1 MTFLITLLSFI
12 FVFGIVVFVHE
23 GGHFLMA
30 RRAGVGV
37 REFALGFGPKIYRRK
52 FHETDFSIGLLPLG
66 GFVRVMGL
74 DDTEDEKGKK
84 IPKKLDY
91 NQKSMIDRLLI
102 VAGGPIMN
110 LVLSIV
116 VFFALFAVIGT
127 PSGVSN
133 KVQLVVGDSPA
144 AKAGIQNGD
153 IFLEVNGR
161 PITDMKK
168 IIEEVIWVNKGQAL
182 KFLIQRGDQKIERE
196 IVPIFREESGRALMG
211 VQFSSSQ
218 YTRINPWDALKLSL
232 KKTFDFSKDVIE
244 SLRLLVSGKESV
256 SALSGPL
263 GIAKMSGEI
272 AKGGFYPLLNWIA
285 VISIYLGIF
294 NLLPLPAL
302 DGGRI
307 VFLGYEAIFRRK
319 PNANIENWIHMV
331 GFVLLLGMMVLV
343 TVFNDLPKLF

>member
-144 AKAGIQNGD
+144 AKAGIQTGD
-153 IFLEVNGR
+153 VFLKFNNRE
-161 PITDMKK
+161 ITDMKK
-168 IIEEVIWVNKGQAL
+168 VIETVWVSKGQSL
-182 KFLIQRGDQKIERE
+182 TFLVKRGDQTLNKI
-196 IVPIFREESGRALMG
+196 IVPMYRPESGKALMG
-211 VQFSSSQ
+211 IQFAGNNFS
-218 YTRINPWDALKLSL
+218 RMNPVSAIKNSL
-232 KKTFDFSKDVIE
+232 KATYLYSYNVID

-256 SALSGPL
+256 SDLSGPL

>member
-102 VAGGPIMN
+102 VAGGPMMN

-133 KVQLVVGDSPA
+133 RVQLVVGDSPA
-144 AKAGIQNGD
+144 AKAGIQTGD
-153 IFLEVNGR
+153 IFLKFNDRE
-161 PITDMKK
+161 ITDMKK
-168 IIEEVIWVNKGQAL
+168 VIEKVWVSKGQTL
-182 KFLIQRGDQKIERE
+182 RFLVQRGNQKINTE
-196 IVPIFREESGRALMG
+196 IIPLYRPESGKALMG
-211 VQFSSSQ
+211 IQFSYSHYS
-218 YTRINPWDALKLSL
+218 RINPWDALKISL
-232 KKTFDFSKDVIE
+232 HKTFDYSCSVID

-256 SALSGPL
+256 RALSGPL

-331 GFVLLLGMMVLV
+331 GFVLLLAMMVLV

>member
-1 MTFLITLLSFI
+1 MTLLITLLSFI

-91 NQKSMIDRLLI
+91 NQKSMFDRLLI
-102 VAGGPIMN
+102 VAGGPMMN

-144 AKAGIQNGD
+144 AKAGIRTGD
-153 IFLEVNGR
+153 VFLKFNGR
-161 PITDMKK
+161 EITDMKK
-168 IIEEVIWVNKGQAL
+168 VIETVWVSKGQTL
-182 KFLIQRGDQKIERE
+182 RFLVQRGDQKINTE
-196 IVPIFREESGRALMG
+196 ITPMYRPESGRALMG
-211 VQFSSSQ
+211 IQFAGNNFS
-218 YTRINPWDALKLSL
+218 RMNPLEAIKHSL
-232 KKTFDFSKDVIE
+232 KATYIYSYNVID